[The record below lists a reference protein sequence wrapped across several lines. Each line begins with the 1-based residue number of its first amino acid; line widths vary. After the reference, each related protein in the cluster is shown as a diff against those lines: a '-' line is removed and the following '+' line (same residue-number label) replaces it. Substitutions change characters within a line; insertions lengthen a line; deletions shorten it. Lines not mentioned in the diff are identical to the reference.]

1 MKSVEAAAEHPESG
15 LLGTVA
21 IDPTAPALF
30 SLPAEAEAT
39 GGRAAAADRRRSV
52 ARSVLPPVLLG
63 VAFLLLW
70 QLAVVAFDIKP
81 YLLPSPSDIVGQI
94 FIVLP
99 LLWSSLLATG
109 LNALIGL
116 VLGGLIAVVL
126 ALLASRVSIL
136 DRMIVPIVAAVA
148 VVPIVALAP
157 ILNTMFGSTSDT
169 PRRIV
174 VLIVV
179 FAPVFINTL
188 RGLRQVRPVHR
199 DLMRAYAASNWQ
211 LTRTVTLPGAVP
223 FIFTGLRI
231 AAPLGVISAIVAE
244 YFGGLQNGLGSR
256 ITSAAANS
264 AYPRAW
270 SYVFGA
276 IILGL
281 VFYAVTLLLE
291 RLASRRRA

>member
-1 MKSVEAAAEHPESG
+1 MS
-15 LLGTVA
+15 L
-21 IDPTAPALF
+21 DPTAPALF
-30 SLPAEAEAT
+30 SLPAEAEAQQSPT
-39 GGRAAAADRRRSV
+39 ARAAEGGARGRSL
-52 ARSVLPPVLLG
+52 ARSVLPPVVLG

-70 QLAVVAFDIKP
+70 QLVVVVFDIKP
-81 YLLPSPSDIVGQI
+81 YLLPSPTDIAGQI
-94 FIVLP
+94 LIVLP

-116 VLGGLIAVVL
+116 VAGSILAIVL
-126 ALLASRVSIL
+126 ALLASRVTVF
-136 DRMIVPIVAAVA
+136 DRMIVPIVAALA

-169 PRRIV
+169 PRRVV

-270 SYVFGA
+270 AYVFGA

-281 VFYAVTLLLE
+281 VFYGVTLLLE

>member
-1 MKSVEAAAEHPESG
+1 MRGPGVAERGNGHPEPAAGAAAG
-15 LLGTVA
+15 AGV
-21 IDPTAPALF
+21 PAGV
-30 SLPAEAEAT
+30 SAAAVRGP
-39 GGRAAAADRRRSV
+39 GRGRALV
-52 ARSVLPPVLLG
+52 RSVLPPLVLG

-70 QLAVVAFDIKP
+70 QLVVAVFDIKP
-81 YLLPSPSDIVGQI
+81 YLLPSPTDIAGQVVAV
-94 FIVLP
+94 FA
-99 LLWSSLLATG
+99 LLLSSMLATG

-116 VLGGLIAVVL
+116 VVGGVL
-126 ALLASRVSIL
+126 AVLLALVASRLRVF
-136 DRMIVPIVAAVA
+136 DRMIVPLVAGLA

-169 PRRIV
+169 PRRV
-174 VLIVV
+174 VVMIVV
-179 FAPVFINTL
+179 FAPIFINTL

-199 DLMRAYAASNWQ
+199 DLMRAYAASSWQ

-231 AAPLGVISAIVAE
+231 ASSLAVISAIVAE

-270 SYVFGA
+270 AYVFGA

-281 VFYAVTLLLE
+281 VFYGVTLLLE
-291 RLASRRRA
+291 RFASRRRS

>member
-1 MKSVEAAAEHPESG
+1 MSEGMRGPGVAERGNGHPEPAAGAAAG
-15 LLGTVA
+15 AGV
-21 IDPTAPALF
+21 PAGV
-30 SLPAEAEAT
+30 SAAAVRGP
-39 GGRAAAADRRRSV
+39 GRGRALV
-52 ARSVLPPVLLG
+52 RSVLPPLVLG

-70 QLAVVAFDIKP
+70 QLVVAVFDIKP
-81 YLLPSPSDIVGQI
+81 YLLPSPTDIAGQVVAV
-94 FIVLP
+94 FA
-99 LLWSSLLATG
+99 LLLSSMLATG

-116 VLGGLIAVVL
+116 VVGGVL
-126 ALLASRVSIL
+126 AVLLALVASRLRVF
-136 DRMIVPIVAAVA
+136 DRMIVPLVAGLA

-169 PRRIV
+169 PRRV
-174 VLIVV
+174 VVMIVV
-179 FAPVFINTL
+179 FAPIFINTL

-199 DLMRAYAASNWQ
+199 DLMRAYAASSWQ

-231 AAPLGVISAIVAE
+231 ASSLAVISAIVAE

-270 SYVFGA
+270 AYVFGA

-281 VFYAVTLLLE
+281 VFYGVTLLLE
-291 RLASRRRA
+291 RFASRRRS

>member
-1 MKSVEAAAEHPESG
+1 MS
-15 LLGTVA
+15 L
-21 IDPTAPALF
+21 DPTAPALF
-30 SLPAEAEAT
+30 SLPAEAEAQQQPSARAGE
-39 GGRAAAADRRRSV
+39 GGARGRSL
-52 ARSVLPPVLLG
+52 ARSVLPPLVLG

-70 QLAVVAFDIKP
+70 QLVVVVFDIKP
-81 YLLPSPSDIVGQI
+81 YLLPSPTDIAGQI
-94 FIVLP
+94 VVVLP

-116 VLGGLIAVVL
+116 VVGSLLAIVL
-126 ALLASRVSIL
+126 ALLASRVTVF
-136 DRMIVPIVAAVA
+136 DRMIVPIVAALA

-169 PRRIV
+169 PRRVV

-270 SYVFGA
+270 AYVFGA

-281 VFYAVTLLLE
+281 VFYGVTLLLE

>member
-1 MKSVEAAAEHPESG
+1 MTD
-15 LLGTVA
+15 TV
-21 IDPTAPALF
+21 
-30 SLPAEAEAT
+30 
-39 GGRAAAADRRRSV
+39 AAAAIATAPSAAAANSGGGANPGRGAARRSV
-52 ARSVLPPVLLG
+52 ARSVLPPVVLG
-63 VAFLLLW
+63 VVFLLLW

-81 YLLPSPSDIVGQI
+81 YLLPSPTDIAGQI
-94 FIVLP
+94 FIVFP

-116 VLGGLIAVVL
+116 VLGAILAVVL
-126 ALLASRVSIL
+126 ALLASRVTIF

-179 FAPVFINTL
+179 FAPIFINTL

-270 SYVFGA
+270 AYVFGA

-281 VFYAVTLLLE
+281 VFYGVTLLLE